1 MFEPLMALLRSLD
14 ATALF
19 LFCNGPSTGFLLLTV
34 CFPLFALLCAS
45 SLKGELDVVT
55 VRRRLSE

>member
-19 LFCNGPSTGFLLLTV
+19 LFCNGPSTGSVLPKVCFLL
-34 CFPLFALLCAS
+34 FAQLRAS
-45 SLKGELDVVT
+45 SLTGELDVVT